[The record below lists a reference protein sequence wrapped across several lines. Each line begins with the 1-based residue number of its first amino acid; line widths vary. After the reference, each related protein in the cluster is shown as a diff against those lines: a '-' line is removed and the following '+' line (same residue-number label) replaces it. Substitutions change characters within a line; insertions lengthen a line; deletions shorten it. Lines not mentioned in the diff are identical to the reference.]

1 MHRHA
6 LSDEQWAQLQPLL
19 PRRGSG
25 RQAKDDRL
33 FVEAVLFRVKT
44 GVPWRDLP
52 ERFGPWK
59 SVYNRFA
66 NWAAKDHWA
75 AIFRELQLE
84 IDEIGSIVDGSV
96 IRAHQD
102 ASGGKG
108 GSNAML
114 WAALEEVFRPSSTP
128 SSTRRRVRSSS
139 RSRRASATR

>member
-1 MHRHA
+1 
-6 LSDEQWAQLQPLL
+6 L
-19 PRRGSG
+19 PRRAQG
-25 RQAKDDRL
+25 RQAKNNRL
-33 FVEAVLFRVKT
+33 FVDAVLFRVKT

-84 IDEIGSIVDGSV
+84 FDETGSIVDGSV
-96 IRAHQD
+96 VRAHQD

-128 SSTRRRVRSSS
+128 SSTRRRARSSS